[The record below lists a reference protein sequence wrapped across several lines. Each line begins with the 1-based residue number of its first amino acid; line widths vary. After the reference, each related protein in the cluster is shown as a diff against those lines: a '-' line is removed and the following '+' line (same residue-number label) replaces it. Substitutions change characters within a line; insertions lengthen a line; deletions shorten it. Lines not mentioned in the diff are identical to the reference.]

1 LNIKKKLLKGLIMK
15 LHQGAP
21 LEEVKEE
28 FIKNFGDVSPSEIAE
43 IEQSLIDEGLPESE
57 VKRLCDVHVEV
68 FKHSLD
74 RREKPRP
81 PSGHPVH
88 NLMAENR
95 AAENILGDIEKVL
108 QEIGES
114 PDDKQ
119 FEKFEKRLR
128 DLVESLWEID
138 KHYLKK
144 ENQLFPRLEAKGMS
158 GPSQVMWTIHDEIRQ
173 IIKDVLRHISEM
185 DLNAISST
193 IDLIQKIRDMI
204 YKEENIL
211 YPMSLDSFTVHDWL
225 AVKEGEEEIGYAWI
239 EPLTEWTPEVMEE
252 RKYAKSESELLE
264 KLKLDVG
271 SLTRE
276 QVNLILTHVLF
287 DITFVNENDEVEYYS
302 QGKERIFPRSPGIIG
317 RTVQRCHPPKSVHV
331 VEKILGEFKSGTKDV
346 AEFWIRAGEKL
357 IHIRYFAVRDNQRK
371 YKGTLE
377 VSQDITNIKLLKG
390 ERRLLDW
397 EIE

>member
-1 LNIKKKLLKGLIMK
+1 MNNKKKLLKGLIMK

-68 FKHSLD
+68 FKHSLE

-81 PSGHPVH
+81 PLGHPVH
-88 NLMAENR
+88 NLIAENR

-119 FEKFEKRLR
+119 FEKYGKRLR

-158 GPSQVMWTIHDEIRQ
+158 GPSQVMWAIHDEIRQ
-173 IIKDVLRHISEM
+173 IIKDVLRQISEM
-185 DLNAISST
+185 DLNTISST

-239 EPLTEWTPEVMEE
+239 EPLTEWMPEVREE

-276 QVNLILTHVLF
+276 QVNLILTHVPF

-331 VEKILGEFKSGTKDV
+331 VEKILGEFESGTKDV

-357 IHIRYFAVRDNQRK
+357 IHIRYFAIRDNQRK

>member
-1 LNIKKKLLKGLIMK
+1 MDNKKELLKGLIIK
-15 LHQGAP
+15 LHEGAA

-28 FIKNFGDVSPSEIAE
+28 FTENFGDVSPSEIAE
-43 IEQSLIDEGLPESE
+43 LEQGLIDEGLPESE

-74 RREKPRP
+74 RRERPRVP
-81 PSGHPVH
+81 LGHPVH
-88 NLMAENR
+88 NLIAENR

-108 QEIGES
+108 EGIGET
-114 PDDKQ
+114 PDDEQ
-119 FEKFEKRLR
+119 FKKYEKRLR

-144 ENQLFPRLEAKGMS
+144 ENQLFPRLEEKGMS
-158 GPSQVMWTIHDEIRQ
+158 GPSQVMWAFHDDIRQ
-173 IIKDVLRHISEM
+173 IIKDVLRKISEV
-185 DLNAISST
+185 DLNVISST
-193 IDLIQKIRDMI
+193 KDLIQKIRDMI

-211 YPMSLDSFTVHDWL
+211 YPMSLETFTDHDWL
-225 AVKEGEEEIGYAWI
+225 AVKKGEEEIGYAWI
-239 EPLTEWTPEVMEE
+239 QPLTEWMPEVREE
-252 RKYAKSESELLE
+252 GKTEKIESRLE
-264 KLKLDVG
+264 GKLKLDVG
-271 SLTRE
+271 SLSSE
-276 QVNLILTHVLF
+276 QVNLVLTHIPF

-331 VEKILGEFKSGTKDV
+331 VERILGEFKSGNKDI

-357 IHIRYFAVRDNQRK
+357 VHIRYFAVRDKQGNYR
-371 YKGTLE
+371 GTLE

-397 EIE
+397 EI